1 MIDQKRNEMKKA
13 QSGFTLVE
21 IAIVLVIIGLLL
33 GGVLKGQ
40 AMIESAKVKA
50 LANEMKAVQT
60 AYYTYQDKFR
70 AVPGD
75 DALATTHLGATVQG
89 VTILNPTGPANGL
102 IDTGTWIGAATPV
115 AGNESALFWMHTRAA
130 GLMTGSAASGVATN
144 SGGGA
149 LGITRTSAITTA
161 TMTGSQFVCSGGI
174 DGTLAAQLDTVLDGG
189 APNTGSVQATAG
201 AAITTAAAAA
211 TTYTAG
217 TVYTVCMSF

>member
-1 MIDQKRNEMKKA
+1 M
-13 QSGFTLVE
+13 VE

-50 LANEMKAVQT
+50 LGNEMKAVQT

-75 DALATTHLGATVQG
+75 DAAATTHLGTTVQG
-89 VTILNPTGPANGL
+89 VTIVNPTGPANGL
-102 IDTGTWIGAATPV
+102 IDTVDWTGTATPI
-115 AGNESALFWMHTRAA
+115 AGNESSLFWMHTRAA
-130 GLMTGSAASGVATN
+130 GLMTGSAASGVAAN
-144 SGGGA
+144 SAGGK
-149 LGITRTSAITTA
+149 LGIASTSAITT
-161 TMTGSQFVCSGGI
+161 TTLTGTKFVCSGGI
-174 DGTLAAQLDTVLDGG
+174 DGTLAAQLDTVLDDG

-211 TTYTAG
+211 TAYTAG